1 MRKRIAASVVRD
13 SMSDNIII
21 KLVSILPVNLNSTI
35 DLKDFGVSGNIA
47 EVTVLKGKPDQKN
60 VVPEKFKLPVSD
72 TLKAE
77 LPPYSFNVLR
87 INTGETLT
95 CNKGNTSFKIMLQ
108 DI

>member
-1 MRKRIAASVVRD
+1 MDTDDLTEMAWDLIVRAAR
-13 SMSDNIII
+13 
-21 KLVSILPVNLNSTI
+21 
-35 DLKDFGVSGNIA
+35 
-47 EVTVLKGKPDQKN
+47 
-60 VVPEKFKLPVSD
+60 VSD